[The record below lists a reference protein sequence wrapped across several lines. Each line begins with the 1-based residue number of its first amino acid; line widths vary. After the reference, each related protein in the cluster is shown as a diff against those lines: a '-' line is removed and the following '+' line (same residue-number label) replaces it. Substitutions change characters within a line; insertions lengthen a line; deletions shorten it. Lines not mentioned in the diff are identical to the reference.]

1 MSVSAQ
7 NGAAEMLSKLLQEA
21 LESERDFE
29 AHLAPKIC
37 VVGCGGGGSNCV
49 HRINGVGLEGVDT
62 IAMNTDK
69 YHLAQVKADK
79 RLLLAERSTGGY
91 GTGGNAELGEK
102 VAYEFADEI
111 EAAVKPY
118 DIVFITAGM
127 GGGTGTGTAPVVA
140 ELARRH
146 GAVSVALVTIPFDI
160 EKSRFKTAFRG
171 VAKLREHAHSTILL
185 DNNKLLEIVPKLP
198 VEQAFMV
205 MDQLIVE
212 VVKGITET
220 ICQTS
225 MINLDFADFRNIMI
239 QGGASTVLYAENEDA
254 EKVVTEAITNPLLD
268 FDFEGASG
276 AMIHITGGPSLSL
289 RKAYEVLNGVT
300 ERLSDAAHIKFG
312 ARVDPD
318 LGSTIKLMAIVTGV
332 KSPCLPDHACM
343 SSRDDATAW
352 NGSDDVV
359 ETRWDPFARVSG

>member
-1 MSVSAQ
+1 
-7 NGAAEMLSKLLQEA
+7 MLSKLLQEA

-37 VVGCGGGGSNCV
+37 VVGCGGGGSNSV
-49 HRINGVGLEGVDT
+49 HRINGVGLDGIDT

-102 VAYEFADEI
+102 VAYEFAGEI

-146 GAVSVALVTIPFDI
+146 GAVSVALVTLPFDI
-160 EKSRFKTAFRG
+160 EKSRLKTAYRG
-171 VAKLREHAHSTILL
+171 VSKLREHAHSTIML
-185 DNNKLLEIVPKLP
+185 DNNRLLEIVPKLP

-212 VVKGITET
+212 VVRGITET

-254 EKVVTEAITNPLLD
+254 DKVVMEAVTNPLLD
-268 FDFEGASG
+268 IDFEGASG

-300 ERLSDAAHIKFG
+300 KRLSDEAHIKLG
-312 ARVDPD
+312 ARIDAD
-318 LGSTIKLMAIVTGV
+318 LRSTIKLMAIVTGV
-332 KSPCLPDHACM
+332 KPPYLPDYACVPSM
-343 SSRDDATAW
+343 DDATVW
-352 NGSDDVV
+352 NGSCCEAVG
-359 ETRWDPFARVSG
+359 TRRDSFARVSG

>member
-1 MSVSAQ
+1 
-7 NGAAEMLSKLLQEA
+7 MLSKLLQEA
-21 LESERDFE
+21 LESDCDFE

-37 VVGCGGGGSNCV
+37 VVGCGGGGSNSV
-49 HRINGVGLEGVDT
+49 HRINSIGLEGIDT
-62 IAMNTDK
+62 IAINTDK
-69 YHLAQVKADK
+69 YHLARVKAGK
-79 RLLLAERSTGGY
+79 RLLLAEQSTGGY

-102 VAYEFADEI
+102 VAYEFANEI
-111 EAAVKPY
+111 EELVKPY

-160 EKSRFKTAFRG
+160 EKSRLKTAFRG
-171 VAKLREHAHSTILL
+171 VTKLREHAHCTIML
-185 DNNKLLEIVPKLP
+185 DNNRLLKIVPKLP

-212 VVKGITET
+212 VVRGITET

-239 QGGASTVLYAENEDA
+239 QGGASTVLYAEHEDA
-254 EKVVTEAITNPLLD
+254 EKVVMEAITNPLLD
-268 FDFEGASG
+268 IDFEGASG

-300 ERLSDAAHIKFG
+300 ERLSDNAYIKLG
-312 ARVDPD
+312 ARIDPD
-318 LGSTIKLMAIVTGV
+318 LKSTIKLMAIVTGV
-332 KSPCLPDHACM
+332 KSPGLMDHMDHM
-343 SSRDDATAW
+343 SARAQDNFTQW
-352 NGSDDVV
+352 KGLGSAV
-359 ETRWDPFARVSG
+359 EARSDQFAGASG